1 MRKEKEDEARI
12 NLDRAKMMQ
21 NREITDDKLEQNE
34 ELALLRAKTSIEK
47 QKMSNNAK
55 AKSDIMK
62 RKDVKTL
69 KGPRS

>member
-1 MRKEKEDEARI
+1 
-12 NLDRAKMMQ
+12 MMQ
-21 NREITDDKLEQNE
+21 NREITEDKLEQNE